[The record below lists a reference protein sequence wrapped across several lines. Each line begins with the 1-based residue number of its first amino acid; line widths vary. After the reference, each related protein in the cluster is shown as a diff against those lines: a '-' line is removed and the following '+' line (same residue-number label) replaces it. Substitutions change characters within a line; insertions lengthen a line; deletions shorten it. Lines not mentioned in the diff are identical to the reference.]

1 MIKVL
6 FYTFVTLI
14 LLACN
19 MKDAVDFENDRNRI
33 ITEQFKDTIIINDT
47 TIVEVYVVVHD
58 TIRDTI
64 RDTIYTTRA
73 DKMITLEI
81 EGVITFSEQWVD
93 SKNAGQV
100 YNRIFLPSAINGR
113 FLMDWSDDGKKIH
126 TSMSFER
133 GEYVS
138 NDRVEWL
145 QNLVIATR
153 YLNFE
158 TQNTLFPLGHN
169 FGTNHYF
176 AATTKNSNNQ
186 FFAKN
191 DLQNILT
198 INFREVSSEK
208 FYMVID
214 GTILYYDKNPSNSK
228 SYMKYKLEFLLSISN

>member
-1 MIKVL
+1 
-6 FYTFVTLI
+6 
-14 LLACN
+14 

-33 ITEQFKDTIIINDT
+33 ITEQFKDTIVINDT

-64 RDTIYTTRA
+64 RDTIFTTRE
-73 DKMITLEI
+73 DMLIPLEI

-100 YNRIFLPSAINGR
+100 YNRILLPSAVNGR
-113 FLMDWSDDGKKIH
+113 FFMDWSEDGKKIH
-126 TSMSFER
+126 SSISFER

-145 QNLVIATR
+145 HSLVVATR

-158 TQNTLFPLGHN
+158 THNTLFPLGHN

-176 AATTKNSNNQ
+176 AATTKNSKNQ

-198 INFREVSSEK
+198 VNFREVTADK

-214 GTILYYDKNPSNSK
+214 GTILYHDKSPSDSK
-228 SYMKYKLEFLLSISN
+228 SYMKYKLEVPLILTK